1 MYEYLIT
8 VAESIYKNGLSTAS
22 LGIALFALLKTK
34 AVKKRLRRFI
44 PWALDSDSEVKAYIE
59 NQHRI
64 MERLGIDWQH
74 GQGSREQYIR
84 KNSMKSS
91 ISSQGGK
98 NMKNYLRKLGSKK
111 FQAFL
116 LMTATN
122 GITLFLVLNGVV
134 DIDVEL
140 EKYMPATQTII
151 QLLVTSLYLW
161 VEGSLDK
168 ARIQNGGEKN
178 GIDFTQDTSE

>member
-1 MYEYLIT
+1 
-8 VAESIYKNGLSTAS
+8 
-22 LGIALFALLKTK
+22 
-34 AVKKRLRRFI
+34 
-44 PWALDSDSEVKAYIE
+44 
-59 NQHRI
+59 
-64 MERLGIDWQH
+64 
-74 GQGSREQYIR
+74 
-84 KNSMKSS
+84 
-91 ISSQGGK
+91 
-98 NMKNYLRKLGSKK
+98 MKNYLRKLGSKK